1 MIATRSPIVQTGVR
15 AATPLAL
22 LVAAYLF
29 FAGHNQPGG
38 GFAAGLV
45 LGALV
50 ALRAVAG
57 IERRIGPAPLL
68 SVGIV
73 VACLVGIVPMVA
85 GEPLL
90 DQVVVERDLPLL
102 GTVKSGS
109 ALVFDFGVT
118 LVVVG
123 LVMAVVDGLGA
134 RRLGI
139 ASASGAPGDADDP
152 LDAEVAR

>member
-1 MIATRSPIVQTGVR
+1 MIAARSPIVQTGVR

-45 LGALV
+45 LGAVV

-57 IERRIGPAPLL
+57 IERRIGPTPLMSAGVVIAVAVSVAP
-68 SVGIV
+68 
-73 VACLVGIVPMVA
+73 MFA
-85 GEPLL
+85 GEVLL
-90 DQVVVERDLPLL
+90 DQVVVEREIGPL
-102 GTVKSGS
+102 GKVKSGT
-109 ALVFDFGVT
+109 ALIFDLGVT

-139 ASASGAPGDADDP
+139 ASGVGAPGDA
-152 LDAEVAR
+152 AARIDGETVR